1 MHERKQRG
9 RQRLRAGTIAIGLAA
24 IGLACAPRALG
35 PAFARAPEPT
45 PERARLYV
53 YRLDPR
59 ASISPVRLRI
69 DGRPIGVLHHG
80 EYETVEL
87 PTGMHQI
94 EAGVRS
100 VAFVAWGWNDLGLH
114 IGPGETAWLKISVR
128 LTERAQ
134 PAPRD
139 LEIAGRTGGA
149 VSENV
154 YLQPMG
160 EAEAIRELAGTTR
173 LVPPKATG
181 RAREP

>member
-1 MHERKQRG
+1 MIRRVQSASAR
-9 RQRLRAGTIAIGLAA
+9 IGLAIA
-24 IGLACAPRALG
+24 LSGTILVACAPRPTG
-35 PAFARAPEPT
+35 PAFAEAPDPRED
-45 PERARLYV
+45 RGRIYL

-59 ASISPVRLRI
+59 PSISPVQVRL

-87 PTGMHQI
+87 SPGMHEI

-114 IGPGETAWLKISVR
+114 VGPGETAWLKLSVQ

-134 PAPRD
+134 PGGRA

-149 VSENV
+149 ISENV

-160 EAEAIRELAGTTR
+160 QAEALRELAGTTR
-173 LVPPKATG
+173 LVPSPDSG
-181 RAREP
+181 SGREP